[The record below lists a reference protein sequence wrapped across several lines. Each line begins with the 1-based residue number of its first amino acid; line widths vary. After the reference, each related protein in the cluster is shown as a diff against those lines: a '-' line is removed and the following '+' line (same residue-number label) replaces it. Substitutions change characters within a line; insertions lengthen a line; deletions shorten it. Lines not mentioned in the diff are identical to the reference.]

1 MNGFT
6 RTKHFEKRSQQRC
19 VNYIIVQALLEYGE
33 QRSSKNGIDSLIF
46 TKKALTEIKND
57 YGPSVF
63 KACEKLR
70 NTYIIVSAISTITSR
85 ATKPICWSD
94 PRHSDKLSN

>member
-70 NTYIIVSAISTITSR
+70 NTYIIVSDEGTLITVARSYR
-85 ATKPICWSD
+85 KTV
-94 PRHSDKLSN
+94 H